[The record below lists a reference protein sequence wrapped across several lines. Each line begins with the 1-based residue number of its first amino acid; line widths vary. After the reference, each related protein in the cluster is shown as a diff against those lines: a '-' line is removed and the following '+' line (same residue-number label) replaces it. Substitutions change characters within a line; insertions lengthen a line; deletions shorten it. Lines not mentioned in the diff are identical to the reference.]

1 MKRIVFIIS
10 IVILLGIG
18 WVFTISDF
26 LNEKSKENYQEQ
38 LIIDADNYVK
48 EVSHNCSASISPSPL

>member
-48 EVSHNCSASISPSPL
+48 EGLYQRAIIIIRNI